1 METEDVTRVCEA
13 LGRRNS
19 RTESTGRELLIW
31 STAVLPTAALP
42 ARIFTPVPTE
52 MLSASQGNAAPDAGP
67 YPGQVTLSVA
77 PDNQSIRG
85 GQEA

>member
-1 METEDVTRVCEA
+1 METEDVTRACKA
-13 LGRRNS
+13 RGRWNS
-19 RTESTGRELLIW
+19 RTESTGLELLIW
-31 STAVLPTAALP
+31 STAVLSTAALP
-42 ARIFTPVPTE
+42 ARTLTPVPAE
-52 MLSASQGNAAPDAGP
+52 MLSASQGIAAPDAGP